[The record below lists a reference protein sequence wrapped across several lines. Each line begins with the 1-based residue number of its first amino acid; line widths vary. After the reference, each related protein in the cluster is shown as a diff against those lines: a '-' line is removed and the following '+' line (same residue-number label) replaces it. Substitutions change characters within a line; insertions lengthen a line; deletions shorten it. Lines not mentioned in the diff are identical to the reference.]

1 MAGRPQ
7 VRRIFSDPAGAVA
20 AWAQELEGYE
30 DLHASAAMRR
40 DLFINLA
47 PDVIA
52 EAQKCAA

>member
-1 MAGRPQ
+1 MTGRPL
-7 VRRIFSDPAGAVA
+7 VRRICSDPAGAVA

-30 DLHASAAMRR
+30 DLHASAAIRR
-40 DLFINLA
+40 DLFNNLA